1 MEARTAERA
10 RTSPDEAKA
19 SPNHGEA
26 RSTASP
32 TAASAVNRDAAA
44 LANFTEAS
52 PREPASIQVISKHF
66 EAVEF
71 DELLNIANCPERL
84 LFVMY
89 RS

>member
-52 PREPASIQVISKHF
+52 PREPASIQVISKQ
-66 EAVEF
+66 F
-71 DELLNIANCPERL
+71 DGG
-84 LFVMY
+84 
-89 RS
+89 